1 MWRIN
6 LIFFKIK
13 LRWIHKYA
21 LFTLILSA
29 YRHTYISSQFQFFDQ
44 SIHMLNDSDGTRE
57 VHSIKSLF
65 KHVSKGKKITAI
77 AVCRE
82 YPLLYLTK
90 QTDI

>member
-1 MWRIN
+1 MHSLLLYYQPTAIHILVLNFNFSTN
-6 LIFFKIK
+6 L
-13 LRWIHKYA
+13 Y
-21 LFTLILSA
+21 T
-29 YRHTYISSQFQFFDQ
+29 
-44 SIHMLNDSDGTRE
+44 LNDSDGTRE